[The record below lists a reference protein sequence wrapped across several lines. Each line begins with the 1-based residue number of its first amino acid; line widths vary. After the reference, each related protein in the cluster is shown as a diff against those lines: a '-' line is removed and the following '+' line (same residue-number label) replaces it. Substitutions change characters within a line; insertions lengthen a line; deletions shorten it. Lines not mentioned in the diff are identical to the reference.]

1 MLRPASIS
9 PAVLVEYVVPPS
21 LKADVLAMVM
31 GAAWAVATDGRHG
44 VRETAAA
51 RATVTAGPETASAR
65 KTEAE
70 RFLCAGVCSGGVE
83 RSCSRRIAKGW
94 RPPSPIPVTDYMWAQ
109 VIVRGRRMSG
119 SMRRI
124 LNLGLLEGVKR
135 AYSLRRLNLELSK
148 VKFFH
153 PTAQEAAAHGKVLP
167 TLTPAQAEATS
178 RTRICN
184 TDLATAEA
192 AAPKIDPPKTELV
205 IKPPEVSYSIRSPR
219 CVHFLPTA
227 SESKVVMVDRGNRMI
242 RFNIV
247 NSPHYNDTQ
256 DGQVPRHSRYIDSM
270 PSLHGYKEA
279 PLTISVPPTNL
290 HLLDGEDAGDLYIID
305 SVLHPNKADVRPQ
318 FEALVWRGITTSLA
332 SHRFWHC
339 DILPLPPW
347 ITHHRNAFVY
357 GHALVGDT
365 ICFSI
370 SGPEGNGTYCF
381 HMATRQWSKAGD
393 WLMPFHG
400 KADYVP
406 ELGLW
411 FGVADGLPCAADL
424 SGVVGGEEPPPEKM
438 RIWVHD
444 DLPEEWQP
452 NQFFKP
458 RVISLGSGKFMVVDF
473 LDDMQFDK
481 ESNEMCLEKQFA
493 LFTGMEVAYSN
504 GNGKG
509 KNSRNGAIKDNDH
522 SSGSENGGKGKGKG
536 LIRGL
541 RMIKHKSGRYMFNNH
556 QRIEEVL

>member
-1 MLRPASIS
+1 DLCQLASICLS
-9 PAVLVEYVVPPS
+9 LFYYLLPSIADRRREEDERQHSADPEPGVV
-21 LKADVLAMVM
+21 
-31 GAAWAVATDGRHG
+31 
-44 VRETAAA
+44 
-51 RATVTAGPETASAR
+51 
-65 KTEAE
+65 
-70 RFLCAGVCSGGVE
+70 
-83 RSCSRRIAKGW
+83 RRG
-94 RPPSPIPVTDYMWAQ
+94 Q
-109 VIVRGRRMSG
+109 
-119 SMRRI
+119 
-124 LNLGLLEGVKR
+124 
-135 AYSLRRLNLELSK
+135 
-148 VKFFH
+148 
-153 PTAQEAAAHGKVLP
+153 
-167 TLTPAQAEATS
+167 
-178 RTRICN
+178 TRVF
-184 TDLATAEA
+184 A
-192 AAPKIDPPKTELV
+192 AAPEPGALQGEVFPPDGTRGGRSWQGAANTDARPVRGHQQDKDLQHRSGDGGGGGAQDRSAKNRAGHKATGSLLLH
-205 IKPPEVSYSIRSPR
+205 PVSSLRS
-219 CVHFLPTA
+219 FLA
-227 SESKVVMVDRGNRMI
+227 NRL
-242 RFNIV
+242 
-247 NSPHYNDTQ
+247 
-256 DGQVPRHSRYIDSM
+256 GEQVPRHSRYIDSM

-279 PLTISVPPTNL
+279 PLAISVPPTDL

-370 SGPEGNGTYCF
+370 SGSEGHGTYCF
-381 HMATRQWSKAGD
+381 HMATREWSKAGD

-411 FGVADGLPCAADL
+411 FGVADDLPCAADL
-424 SGVVGGEEPPPEKM
+424 SGVVEGEEPPPKKM

-452 NQFFKP
+452 SQLFKP

-481 ESNEMCLEKQFA
+481 ESNEMYVDKQFA

-509 KNSRNGAIKDNDH
+509 KNSRNGAIKNNDH
-522 SSGSENGGKGKGKG
+522 SSGKGKG

-541 RMIKHKSGRYMFNNH
+541 RMIKHKSGRYLFNNQ

>member
-1 MLRPASIS
+1 
-9 PAVLVEYVVPPS
+9 
-21 LKADVLAMVM
+21 
-31 GAAWAVATDGRHG
+31 
-44 VRETAAA
+44 
-51 RATVTAGPETASAR
+51 
-65 KTEAE
+65 
-70 RFLCAGVCSGGVE
+70 
-83 RSCSRRIAKGW
+83 
-94 RPPSPIPVTDYMWAQ
+94 
-109 VIVRGRRMSG
+109 MSG
-119 SMRRI
+119 SIRRI
-124 LNLGLLEGVKR
+124 LNLGLFEGVKR

-167 TLTPAQAEATS
+167 TLTPAQFEATS

-227 SESKVVMVDRGNRMI
+227 SESK
-242 RFNIV
+242 
-247 NSPHYNDTQ
+247 SPGTPATSIPCQ
-256 DGQVPRHSRYIDSM
+256 AS
-270 PSLHGYKEA
+270 
-279 PLTISVPPTNL
+279 T
-290 HLLDGEDAGDLYIID
+290 GDLYIID

-370 SGPEGNGTYCF
+370 SGSEGHGTYCF
-381 HMATRQWSKAGD
+381 HMATREWSKAGD

-411 FGVADGLPCAADL
+411 FGVADDLPCAADL
-424 SGVVGGEEPPPEKM
+424 SGVVEGEEPPPKKM

-452 NQFFKP
+452 SQLFKP

-481 ESNEMCLEKQFA
+481 ESNEMYVDKQFA

-509 KNSRNGAIKDNDH
+509 KNSRNGAIKNNDH
-522 SSGSENGGKGKGKG
+522 SSGKGKG

-541 RMIKHKSGRYMFNNH
+541 RMIKHKSGRYLFNNQ

>member
-1 MLRPASIS
+1 
-9 PAVLVEYVVPPS
+9 
-21 LKADVLAMVM
+21 
-31 GAAWAVATDGRHG
+31 
-44 VRETAAA
+44 
-51 RATVTAGPETASAR
+51 
-65 KTEAE
+65 
-70 RFLCAGVCSGGVE
+70 
-83 RSCSRRIAKGW
+83 
-94 RPPSPIPVTDYMWAQ
+94 
-109 VIVRGRRMSG
+109 MSG
-119 SMRRI
+119 SIRRI
-124 LNLGLLEGVKR
+124 LNLGLFEGVKR

-167 TLTPAQAEATS
+167 TLTPAQFEATS

-227 SESKVVMVDRGNRMI
+227 SESK
-242 RFNIV
+242 
-247 NSPHYNDTQ
+247 SPGTPATSIPCQ
-256 DGQVPRHSRYIDSM
+256 ASTGTRRRRWPS
-270 PSLHGYKEA
+270 PSLPRTYTS
-279 PLTISVPPTNL
+279 LTAKTQATSTSSIASSIPTRRTYARSSRPWCGGGSPRPSRLTGSGTATSSRCPRGSPPT
-290 HLLDGEDAGDLYIID
+290 G
-305 SVLHPNKADVRPQ
+305 R
-318 FEALVWRGITTSLA
+318 TS
-332 SHRFWHC
+332 
-339 DILPLPPW
+339 
-347 ITHHRNAFVY
+347 VY

-370 SGPEGNGTYCF
+370 SGSEGHGTYCF
-381 HMATRQWSKAGD
+381 HMATREWSKAGD

-411 FGVADGLPCAADL
+411 FGVADDLPCAADL
-424 SGVVGGEEPPPEKM
+424 SGVVEGEEPPPKKM

-452 NQFFKP
+452 SQLFKP

-481 ESNEMCLEKQFA
+481 ESNEMYVDKQFA

-509 KNSRNGAIKDNDH
+509 KNSRNGAIKNNDH
-522 SSGSENGGKGKGKG
+522 SSGKGKG

-541 RMIKHKSGRYMFNNH
+541 RMIKHKSGRYLFNNQ